1 MTKHPECVGPLVRA
15 GIEYEDALA
24 LRRIEMT
31 LHRWFEAECGY
42 SNAYASSAIEHDGG
56 EPDSPPYRVCRLY
69 DGSVIRSR
77 TPDRETG
84 ARKRLAKIMAKY
96 PGFGYYVQTDPRGC
110 ALYIMRPGDVGAGED
125 LSCVYTRGLPVFR

>member
-1 MTKHPECVGPLVRA
+1 MTKQYECIGPLVRA

-31 LHRWFEAECGY
+31 LRRWFEAERGSY
-42 SNAYASSAIEHDGG
+42 NAYASFTIERD

-69 DGSVIRSR
+69 DGRVIRSR

-84 ARKRLAKIMAKY
+84 ARRRLAKIMAKY

-110 ALYIMRPGDVGAGED
+110 ALYIMRPGDVGAGD
-125 LSCVYTRGLPVFR
+125 DVSCVYTRGLPVFK

>member
-1 MTKHPECVGPLVRA
+1 MAKHPECVGPLVRA

-31 LHRWFEAECGY
+31 LHRWFEAECGD
-42 SNAYASSAIEHDGG
+42 SNAYASFEIVRDGD

-69 DGSVIRSR
+69 DKSVVRYRI
-77 TPDRETG
+77 PDRETG
-84 ARKRLAKIMAKY
+84 ARKRLTKIMARY

-110 ALYIMRPGDVGAGED
+110 ALYILRPGDVGAD
-125 LSCVYTRGLPVFR
+125 DDVSCVYARGLPVYK